1 MQASVIVSSSLSS
14 LQCRGCWEIQC
25 STIPHDCTAYRSI
38 SEFPDFLFN
47 LFLGYET
54 VFWIAKS
61 QFSISILDMS
71 RFTVSVNSFYRDF
84 ISSPTKVASYT
95 LYIHFSSSD
104 RLHYCLGCSNRGW
117 GESPWNFSF
126 FYFWKFKTKFNP
138 PGYST
143 RSLACV
149 RSLGLLEIL
158 RPKTKTPGN
167 STLFCLHHPWKFHF
181 I

>member
-104 RLHYCLGCSNRGW
+104 PLHYCLGCSNGGWGW

-126 FYFWKFKTKFNP
+126 SSGNSRQS
-138 PGYST
+138 ST
-143 RSLACV
+143 PLDIPQDCV
-149 RSLGLLEIL
+149 RSLGLLEIP

-167 STLFCLHHPWKFHF
+167 STLFFLHHPWKFHF